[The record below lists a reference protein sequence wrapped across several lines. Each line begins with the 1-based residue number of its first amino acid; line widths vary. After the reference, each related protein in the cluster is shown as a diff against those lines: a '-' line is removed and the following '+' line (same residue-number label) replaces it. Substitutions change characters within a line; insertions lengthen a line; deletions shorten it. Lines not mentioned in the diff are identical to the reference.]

1 MPTLADLFSGKP
13 FKDVGAAVYRFV
25 SSPTAVSSATHLL
38 PASTC
43 HLLCAAKP
51 LVCLPLEDLW
61 HAMRV
66 RWHSGDSVCG
76 LAVCDLTQ
84 LHGARCTLC
93 CAEPWLLLLLPCPST
108 PQVLLAL
115 GIALVVFI
123 VILAKKALKSIT
135 DQELAREKAEAE
147 AAAAAAAAEAAEEGT
162 AGEQHQE
169 QKQPDCVNGQ
179 KVPLPLA
186 VDSKL
191 AAAAAPTSCGAS
203 GSSVGDLQVIVADDS
218 GIQSQDSSLSM
229 SRSSNN
235 SLIATAPVP
244 PAAADDQAGSSMSS
258 RTSSISS
265 MMGLLSARFQRSS

>member
-1 MPTLADLFSGKP
+1 M
-13 FKDVGAAVYRFV
+13 VGY
-25 SSPTAVSSATHLL
+25 
-38 PASTC
+38 
-43 HLLCAAKP
+43 
-51 LVCLPLEDLW
+51 
-61 HAMRV
+61 
-66 RWHSGDSVCG
+66 VCG
-76 LAVCDLTQ
+76 LAVCDLMQ
-84 LHGARCTLC
+84 LHGACCMLC
-93 CAEPWLLLLLPCPST
+93 SDQAWLPLLPCPST

-147 AAAAAAAAEAAEEGT
+147 TAAAAAAAEAAEDGT

-169 QKQPDCVNGQ
+169 QKTPDCVNGHGQ

-191 AAAAAPTSCGAS
+191 AAAAAAPTSCGAS
-203 GSSVGDLQVIVADDS
+203 GSSVGDLQVIVADDT
-218 GIQSQDSSLSM
+218 GVHSQDSSLSM
-229 SRSSNN
+229 SRGSNN